1 MLDRIER
8 FDDQFFSDR
17 WPRVE
22 IPPSETSPQRASIL
36 HNHNGKDLRE
46 IQELLRNIGPSVRY
60 TQVGCELTRQ
70 TAEALVEL

>member
-1 MLDRIER
+1 LKAA
-8 FDDQFFSDR
+8 SD
-17 WPRVE
+17 PAISSNIGLIVE

-46 IQELLRNIGPSVRY
+46 IQELLRNIGPIVRY
-60 TQVGCELTRQ
+60 TQLGCELTRQ